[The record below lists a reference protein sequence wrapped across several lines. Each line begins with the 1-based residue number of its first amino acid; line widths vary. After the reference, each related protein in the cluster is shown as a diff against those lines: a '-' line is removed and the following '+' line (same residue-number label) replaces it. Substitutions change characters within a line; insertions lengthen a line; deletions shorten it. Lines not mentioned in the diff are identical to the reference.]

1 MNPKSPLNGGAGGN
15 GLTAIASLDT
25 VLLKDLQNL
34 VHHCSVTRYSGG
46 EPREPGWF
54 VVRTLGTIW
63 QVSLKDPDSCL
74 QLAAVGLT
82 VDEALTTADLLLSSD
97 NGPWELDRYLERR
110 PGRKPKKQS

>member
-1 MNPKSPLNGGAGGN
+1 MIPKNPMSGDASDGKPV
-15 GLTAIASLDT
+15 AIASLES

-34 VHHCSVTRYSGG
+34 VYHCAVTRYDKG
-46 EPREPGWF
+46 EAREPGWF
-54 VVRTLGTIW
+54 TVRTLGSIW

-82 VDEALTTADLLLSSD
+82 LDEALVTADLLLSSD

-110 PGRKPKKQS
+110 PGRKPKK